1 MLLLS
6 EVYRQSS
13 RHDPIAAEKDGTNR
27 LLWRMNPRR
36 LESETVRDAILQ
48 TSGRLDLS
56 MGGPSYRLFEYRD
69 GNVPDYVLLEHPG
82 SETWRRA
89 VYAFNIRT
97 FHEPLMSVFDCP
109 DPSVQTPRREQSTTA
124 LQALSL
130 MNNTFVFEQANHFA
144 GRVHRS
150 AGDAA
155 TPREL
160 AIAAYRLALARDA
173 TAAERESAATFIQQA
188 DLLSLC
194 RVLLNSNE
202 FLYVR

>member
-1 MLLLS
+1 
-6 EVYRQSS
+6 VYRQSS
-13 RHDPIAAEKDGTNR
+13 RHDPIAAAKDGTNR

-56 MGGPSYRLFEYRD
+56 MGGASYRLFEYRD
-69 GNVPDYVLLEHPG
+69 GNVPDYVLLDHPG
-82 SETWRRA
+82 VETWRRA

-130 MNNTFVFEQANHFA
+130 MNNNFVFEQANLF
-144 GRVHRS
+144 GERVCLS
-150 AGDAA
+150 AGDGA
-155 TPREL
+155 TPRD
-160 AIAAYRLALARDA
+160 IATVAYRLALARDPSV
-173 TAAERESAATFIQQA
+173 AESESAAKFIQQT